1 MSFFLDP
8 KLKDVSFEYLVNGK
22 TIKPEKLTK
31 TSLDLVFG
39 SNEYSITGTFPEYEE
54 INDFEII
61 INGQNNLVDLDMVF
75 TPFATFQPLWTPN
88 PIDEF
93 MERLWAFKRI
103 NYLLG
108 TDTGTQNRCLLH
120 KPY

>member
-1 MSFFLDP
+1 MFSCLA
-8 KLKDVSFEYLVNGK
+8 KDNAK
-22 TIKPEKLTK
+22 
-31 TSLDLVFG
+31 DLP
-39 SNEYSITGTFPEYEE
+39 SC
-54 INDFEII
+54 NDFEII

-103 NYLLG
+103 KYLLG
-108 TDTGTQNRCLLH
+108 
-120 KPY
+120 K